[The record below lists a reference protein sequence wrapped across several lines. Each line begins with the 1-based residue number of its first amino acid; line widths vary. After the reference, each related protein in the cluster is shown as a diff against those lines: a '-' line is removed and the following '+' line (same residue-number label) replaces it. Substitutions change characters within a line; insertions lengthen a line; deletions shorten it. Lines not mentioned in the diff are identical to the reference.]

1 MYMSSN
7 LHEFLLRLK
16 ALFLKRR
23 MDRDMAEELDFHQAM
38 LREKL
43 QRQGIPQADLDATTR
58 RAFGSSGRWHERL
71 RELWQF
77 RSLEN
82 LLRDVS
88 FSARL
93 LRKSPGFTVIA
104 LLTLALGVGANTS
117 IFSLING
124 LLLRPLPVPHAEQ
137 LLVLGIDQGSPRG
150 PQYTFP
156 APFFRSLERR
166 HEVFTDVFASCRA
179 RLQAHGSSGNQ
190 ETPGLFVSGEFFR
203 GLQTPPLLGRTLTP
217 EDDRTGGSPA
227 GLAAVISEGFWQSWF
242 NRAPDVVG
250 RKLQLNNTIFT
261 VVGVMPKRFIG
272 ADPTQRPQIYVP
284 LASEPILDA
293 PENMI
298 EAGYRGWWLTVMGR
312 MQQGVTLDQVNAAL
326 LPVSMPIVRE
336 GVPDADWIKRA
347 EKNHFHF
354 IAEPGS
360 RGFTYVR
367 AAFRKPLVAVFCM
380 CGVILLLA
388 CLNLASLL
396 MARSASRER
405 ELATRLAMGA
415 TRTRLVQ
422 QLLIE
427 SLLIALMG
435 TILGLAAAPLVSR
448 SLSAILISG
457 SGPQGMYLDTSL
469 DIRVFAFAAL
479 VAAVSGILIGLAPA
493 LQATSG
499 NLSDHIKEGQHATQ
513 AHERRRILPRV
524 MLASE
529 VALALLLVIGA
540 GLLATSLVRLYK
552 SGTGFDPDGVVNIA
566 FNMDKQPLKDDALN
580 RLYQQLGARLSHQ
593 PGVKSVSFAF
603 IVPLTHF
610 IWDDTHSVPGGP
622 SQVLDMNA
630 VGADY
635 FRTMRIPM
643 LKGREFTW
651 EDTKATG
658 LKVILN
664 QAAARALF
672 PGQEAIGRHI
682 LRDPKKPSYEVIAVV
697 GDAKYGEMRETA
709 PAEGYVPITQND
721 GDMQS
726 YSAVVRL
733 DGSPKPLALAAR
745 SLATQ
750 LAPEIPAPVMT
761 TMSSIVD
768 DSISAERLMALLSVF
783 FAGCALLVTAIGLY
797 GTLAYTTARRT
808 SEIGIRMALG
818 AARGQVVVLIFRQN
832 VVVAAAGAVIGLVA
846 AILASRAL
854 ASFLYGTS
862 ARDPWVLA
870 ASVGALVVIA
880 SAASLLPALRAA
892 RIEPMAAI
900 RCE

>member
-1 MYMSSN
+1 MSAN

-16 ALFLKRR
+16 ALFLKQR
-23 MDRDMAEELDFHQAM
+23 MDRDMAEELEFHQAM
-38 LREKL
+38 LRDKL
-43 QRQGIPQADLDATTR
+43 QRQGVPQPEVDAAAR
-58 RAFGSSGRWHERL
+58 RSFGDPVRWQERL
-71 RELWQF
+71 REVWQF

-93 LRKSPGFTVIA
+93 LRKSPGFTAVA

-124 LLLRPLPVPHAEQ
+124 LLLRPLPVPHGEQ
-137 LLVLGIDQGSPRG
+137 LVVLGIEQGSPRG
-150 PQYTFP
+150 PQYSMP

-166 HEVFTDVFASCRA
+166 HEVFTEVFACNRT
-179 RLQAHGSSGNQ
+179 RLQVHGGSGNQ
-190 ETPGLFVSGEFFR
+190 EAEGQFVSGEFFR
-203 GLQTPPLLGRTLTP
+203 ALQTPPVLGRILTP
-217 EDDRTGGSPA
+217 EDDRTGGNPA
-227 GLAAVISEGFWQSWF
+227 GLAAVISDRFWQSWF

-250 RKLQLNNTIFT
+250 RKLQINNTLFT
-261 VVGVMPKRFIG
+261 VVGVMPKQFIG
-272 ADPTQRPQIYVP
+272 ADPTQRPEIYVP
-284 LASEPILDA
+284 LAAEPILDA

-298 EAGYRGWWLTVMGR
+298 AAGFHGWWLTVMAR
-312 MQQGVTLDQVNAAL
+312 MQPGVTLDQVNAAL

-336 GVPDADWIKRA
+336 GVPDADWIARA
-347 EKNHFHF
+347 EKNHFRF
-354 IAEPGS
+354 SAEPGS

-367 AAFRKPLVAVFCM
+367 SAFSKPLMAVFAM
-380 CGVILLLA
+380 CVAILLLA

-415 TRTRLVQ
+415 TRRRLVQ

-427 SLLIALMG
+427 SLLIAVMG
-435 TILGLAAAPLVSR
+435 TMLGLVAAPIVSR
-448 SLSAILISG
+448 SLSAILIGS
-457 SGPQGMYLDTSL
+457 SGPRGIYLDTSL
-469 DIRVFAFAAL
+469 DIRVFAFAAIIAV
-479 VAAVSGILIGLAPA
+479 VAAVLIGLAPA

-513 AHERRRILPRV
+513 THERRRILPKV

-529 VALALLLVIGA
+529 VGLALTLVIGA

-552 SGTGFDPDGVVNIA
+552 SGTGFDPEGVVNIA
-566 FNMDKQPLKDDALN
+566 FNMDKQPLKDDALV
-580 RLYQQLGARLSHQ
+580 RLYQQLGERLSHQ
-593 PGVKSVSFAF
+593 PGVRSVSFAM
-603 IVPLTHF
+603 IVPLTHY
-610 IWDDTHSVPGGP
+610 IWDDTHTAPGGH

-630 VGADY
+630 VGPDY
-635 FRTMRIPM
+635 FRTMRIP
-643 LKGREFTW
+643 LFQGREFRW
-651 EDTKATG
+651 DDTKSTG

-664 QAAARALF
+664 QAAAKILF
-672 PGQEAIGRHI
+672 PGQKAVGQHI
-682 LRDPKKPSYEVIAVV
+682 LRDPKKPPYEVIAVV
-697 GDAKYGEMRETA
+697 GDIKYGEMRELA
-709 PAEGYVPITQND
+709 PPEGYVPITQND
-721 GDMQS
+721 GDQQS
-726 YSAVVRL
+726 YSAVVRV
-733 DGSPKPLALAAR
+733 DGSPKPLAAAAR

-761 TMSSIVD
+761 TMNRVVD

-818 AARGQVVVLIFRQN
+818 AARGQVVVLVFRQN
-832 VVVAAAGAVIGLVA
+832 AVIAVVGSVSGLIV

-854 ASFLYGTS
+854 QSFLYETS
-862 ARDPWVLA
+862 PRDPWVLI
-870 ASVGALVVIA
+870 GAVLALGTIA

-892 RIEPMAAI
+892 RIEPMSAI